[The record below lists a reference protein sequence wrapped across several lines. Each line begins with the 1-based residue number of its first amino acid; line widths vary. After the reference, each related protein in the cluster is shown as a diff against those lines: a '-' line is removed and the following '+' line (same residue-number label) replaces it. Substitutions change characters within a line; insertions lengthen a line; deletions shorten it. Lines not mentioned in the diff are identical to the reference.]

1 MKKAILLIADS
12 LGIGYTPDAVSFGD
26 QGANTFGHVMQNYKR
41 KNGSYPEIPNL
52 CGLGLVS
59 AANKVSEEKLDIE
72 TKKIEGAY
80 GAAKE
85 LSKGKDTPSGHWEMA
100 GLPVLKD
107 WGYFPKTDNCFPA
120 NFIDRLIKETGVP
133 GTLGNCHA
141 SGTDIIKAL
150 GEEHIRSDKPICYT
164 SGDSVFQVACHE
176 ETFGLEELFSFCETA
191 REILYEENI
200 GRVIARPFLGSESD
214 NFHRTGNRK
223 DYSIEPETDTLLDI
237 LVANNKRVAAVGK
250 ISDIFAHRGISTST
264 KAVGLESLIDETV
277 KTMRE
282 SLEGTLIFT
291 NLVDFDQDYGHRRD
305 PEGYCRALCY
315 LDSRI
320 DDIKQ
325 TMDKDDLLIIS
336 ADHGCDPTW
345 TGTDHTREFVPIIA
359 YKKGVGEIDLGVR
372 DTFADIGQTLASF
385 FGVPP
390 LKIGRCFL
398 DSLE

>member
-1 MKKAILLIADS
+1 MKKAILLVADS
-12 LGIGYTPDAVSFGD
+12 LGIGFTPDASSFGD
-26 QGANTFGHVMQNYKR
+26 QGANTFGHVMQEHKR
-41 KNGSYPEIPNL
+41 KNGCYPKIPNL

-59 AANKVSEEKLDIE
+59 AANKVSEEKLAIE
-72 TKKIEGAY
+72 TKRIEGAY

-100 GLPVLKD
+100 GLPVLKE
-107 WGYFPKTDNCFPA
+107 WGYFPKTENCFPA
-120 NFIDRLIKETGVP
+120 KLIEQLTEETGVP
-133 GTLGNCHA
+133 GIIGNRHA

-150 GEEHIRSDKPICYT
+150 GEEHIRSGKPICYT

-176 ETFGLEELFSFCETA
+176 EIFGLEKLFSFCETA
-191 REILYEENI
+191 RELLYQENI
-200 GRVIARPFLGSESD
+200 GRVIARPFLGSKSD
-214 NFHRTGNRK
+214 NFLRTGNRK
-223 DYSIEPETDTLLDI
+223 DYSIEPEADTLLDV
-237 LVANNKRVAAVGK
+237 LVANNKRVAAIGK
-250 ISDIFAHRGISTST
+250 ISDIFAHRGISTSA
-264 KAVGLESLIDETV
+264 KAVGLESLIDATIR
-277 KTMRE
+277 TMGE
-282 SLEGTLIFT
+282 SLEETLIFT

-320 DDIKQ
+320 DDIKDAMGQ
-325 TMDKDDLLIIS
+325 DDLLIIS

-345 TGTDHTREFVPIIA
+345 AGTDHTREFVPIIA
-359 YKKGVGEIDLGVR
+359 YRKGIGEIDLGVR

-398 DSLE
+398 DALA

>member
-12 LGIGYTPDAVSFGD
+12 LGIGYTPDAASFGD
-26 QGANTFGHVMQNYKR
+26 QGANTFGHVMQHYKR

-264 KAVGLESLIDETV
+264 KAVGLESLIDETI
-277 KTMRE
+277 KTMGE
-282 SLEGTLIFT
+282 SQEETLIFT